1 MMNTGVAIRT
11 SEQVV
16 TEVVKLKNHVA
27 TPIAIA
33 KSDFSST
40 TLTEI
45 RKYFKFTA
53 HKNNHWIHAFSDSTQ
68 TVHEKRYQLKDV
80 LEMSD
85 IELDRE

>member
-16 TEVVKLKNHVA
+16 TEVGKLKNHVA

-53 HKNNHWIHAFSDSTQ
+53 HKENDWICAFTDSTQ
-68 TVHEKRYQLKDV
+68 TVHEKIYQPKDI
-80 LEMSD
+80 LAMSD
-85 IELDRE
+85 IELDR